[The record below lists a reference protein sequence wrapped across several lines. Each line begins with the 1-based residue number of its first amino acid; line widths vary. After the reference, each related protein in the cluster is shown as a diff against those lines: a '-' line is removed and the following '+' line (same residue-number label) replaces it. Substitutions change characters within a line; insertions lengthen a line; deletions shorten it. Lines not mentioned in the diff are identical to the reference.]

1 MTATEHLT
9 KEQVA
14 EFKEAFLIFDTDGS
28 NAISTSEL
36 GQVMKSL
43 GQNPTDAE
51 LRELINEYDADGNGT
66 LDFAEFLQLMTR
78 KMKQIDTEE
87 ELVEAFK
94 VFDRDGDGLIRF
106 AELKHVFSILG
117 EDIGDDDIHTMIKY
131 ADKDRDGSINF
142 PEFCTMMSSRPD
154 MGRT

>member
-66 LDFAEFLQLMTR
+66 LDFAEFL
-78 KMKQIDTEE
+78 
-87 ELVEAFK
+87 
-94 VFDRDGDGLIRF
+94 
-106 AELKHVFSILG
+106 
-117 EDIGDDDIHTMIKY
+117 
-131 ADKDRDGSINF
+131 
-142 PEFCTMMSSRPD
+142 
-154 MGRT
+154 